1 MVLPM
6 TLQDVGLEAVVASQL
21 PYVADF
27 SPSSALELE
36 SLRLAEPTFQAAAVG
51 LDEVATEVE
60 IGPHDVP
67 VAPIHAMASEV
78 GLHEVVAAETDQAA
92 ADVPPEIVLAEA
104 VGHDDHVTAYGGHD
118 LAAAT
123 K

>member
-1 MVLPM
+1 M

-27 SPSSALELE
+27 SLSLALELE
-36 SLRLAEPTFQAAAVG
+36 SLRLAEPTFQAAAAVG
-51 LDEVATEVE
+51 LDEVEIEVE
-60 IGPHDVP
+60 IGPHDVL